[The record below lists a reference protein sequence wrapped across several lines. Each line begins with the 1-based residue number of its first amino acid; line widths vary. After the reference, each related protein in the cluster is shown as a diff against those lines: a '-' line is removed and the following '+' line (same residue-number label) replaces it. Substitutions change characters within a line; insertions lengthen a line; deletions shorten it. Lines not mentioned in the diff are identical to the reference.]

1 MGTSLVGGGVTALRV
16 LQQPLALRCQ
26 NWGLPTVPEV
36 WSPHHQLRLLQD
48 WGSHAHPPPLALP
61 SNWCRETWQNGGS
74 GGLKT
79 LVSLQHLSGV
89 RP

>member
-48 WGSHAHPPPLALP
+48 WGSHAHPPPRHCLATGAGRPGRMGVL
-61 SNWCRETWQNGGS
+61 GG
-74 GGLKT
+74 
-79 LVSLQHLSGV
+79 
-89 RP
+89 